1 MIMTIIVMIL
11 AIVVRTKIHSY
22 RSFDFVSLTN
32 LEVQGSL
39 AIVTAP
45 LPLDQRAGS
54 WQQSVVSYS
63 EGQ

>member
-1 MIMTIIVMIL
+1 MTIIVMIL

-39 AIVTAP
+39 AIVTVP

-54 WQQSVVSYS
+54 
-63 EGQ
+63 